1 MKELD
6 TSQLISI
13 LSNPPKVP
21 YPVILPDFFVDHFVL
36 VPTFEEFIENLKT
49 LAKQGGGNLMG
60 SEQFIRRGGNC
71 VNTASALLALGLDS
85 KLIVTTDEYGA
96 SLLKALAPE
105 ELDLS
110 HVHTDGQLSSTVSIE
125 TEFEGRNVNLM
136 VSDSGSASSFKFSDL
151 TPADIQLIKESGLV
165 TLVNLNHNK
174 DGADLAYELFKM
186 VKESS
191 NAITFMDIGDP
202 SSHPS
207 LIEPLLKRAIAS
219 GTIDVLGL
227 NENEVGWLAWALT
240 DYDEHWRNIVNQPEE
255 WIRGAKLISRETG
268 VRVILHTPHF
278 AASISGDDVVSA
290 PTFQVETNIVCGSGD
305 AFNAGLIYG
314 LLLDLEHN
322 EQLVLANTVATLY
335 ISSQNSNHPSR
346 DAVIGFLKSNP
357 AVLSSGKKLL
367 MG

>member
-36 VPTFEEFIENLKT
+36 VPTFEEFIENLKR
-49 LAKQGGGNLMG
+49 LAKQGGGNILG

-71 VNTASALLALGLDS
+71 VNTASTLLALGIDS
-85 KLIVTTDEYGA
+85 KLIVTTDECGA

-105 ELDLS
+105 GLDLG
-110 HVHTDGQLSSTVSIE
+110 HIHTDGQLSSTVSIE
-125 TEFEGRNVNLM
+125 TEFEGRKVNLM

-151 TPADIQLIKESGLV
+151 TPTDIQLIKESGIV
-165 TLVNLNHNK
+165 TLVNLNHNE

-191 NAITFMDIGDP
+191 KAITFMDIGDP
-202 SSHPS
+202 SSQPNR
-207 LIEPLLKRAIAS
+207 IEPLLKRAITS

-240 DYDEHWRNIVNQPEE
+240 DHDEHWRNIANQPEE

-314 LLLDLEHN
+314 LLLDLQN
-322 EQLVLANTVATLY
+322 IDQLILANAVAALY
-335 ISSQNSNHPSR
+335 ISSTDSNPPSR
-346 DAVIGFLKSNP
+346 NELLQFLKSKP
-357 AVLSSGKKLL
+357 VMSSSGTKLL